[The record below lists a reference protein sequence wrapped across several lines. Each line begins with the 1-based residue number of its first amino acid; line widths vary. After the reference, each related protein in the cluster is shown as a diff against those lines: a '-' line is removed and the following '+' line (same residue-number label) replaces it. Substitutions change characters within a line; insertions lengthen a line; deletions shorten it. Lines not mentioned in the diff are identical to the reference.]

1 MMNWLVI
8 AGEPERIALSPDQNS
23 VAPFVEWSEELPGTT
38 TAGVVVDLLFDG
50 SDERI
55 AALSA
60 LRTALV
66 VVNAVAR
73 TAATLPPNFVRI
85 NAWPGFLERPL
96 TEAACREESLRQEM
110 EAAWVAWGRTISW
123 TPDVPGFAS
132 ARIVAMIINEA
143 WLALEEGVSS
153 ETDIDTAMKLGTNYP
168 HGPFA
173 WGRLIGLARV
183 TELLTAMQKE
193 DERYTPAPLL
203 LAEARRA

>member
-1 MMNWLVI
+1 MMKWLII
-8 AGEPERIALSPDQNS
+8 AGERERSALSPDQQS
-23 VAPFVEWSEELPGTT
+23 VASFAEWSEEIPGA
-38 TAGVVVDLLFDG
+38 TAAGAVADLLFDG

-60 LRTALV
+60 LRTGLV

-96 TEAACREESLRQEM
+96 TEAACREESLRKITET
-110 EAAWVAWGRTISW
+110 AWAQWGKTISW
-123 TPDVPGFAS
+123 TPDVPGFAA
-132 ARIVAMIINEA
+132 ARIVSMIINEA
-143 WLALEEGVSS
+143 WLALEEGVST
-153 ETDIDTAMKLGTNYP
+153 EADIDTAMQLGTNYP

-173 WGRLIGLARV
+173 WGRLIGLTRV
-183 TELLTAMQKE
+183 AELLTAMQKE

-203 LAEARRA
+203 LAEAHRP